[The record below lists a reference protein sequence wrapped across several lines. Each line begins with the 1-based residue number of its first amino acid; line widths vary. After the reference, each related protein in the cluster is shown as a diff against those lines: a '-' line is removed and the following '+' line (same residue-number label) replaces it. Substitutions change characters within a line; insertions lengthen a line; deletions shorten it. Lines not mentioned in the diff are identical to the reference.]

1 MKRPYL
7 YLLTTLFLLPL
18 TLVAQTTRVSGTVTY
33 NGIRPIANASLTLDG
48 TYDGATTN
56 DKGEFAFETTE
67 AGTFKLIAQ
76 AAGFVG
82 VAPTLELTGKPIA
95 KLSVIFTTKSVTLA
109 DVTIRPRLFDLTDK
123 NKYTV
128 LSPLEVLTTAT
139 DGNITSA
146 LKTLPGAQAVGESGD
161 LFVRGGTGTE
171 TKVFVDGLAVS
182 NFTYS
187 SPANMA
193 ARSRFAPG
201 LFKGTAF
208 STGGYSAQYGQ
219 ALSSALVLETEDI
232 PVKSSAEFSLSPILA
247 SAGLTRVSRNRQTSY
262 GGGISHTNLGLYN
275 ALAPGTVPFRQAPR
289 FWDGNAFARRQF
301 RNGGLLKL
309 FVNGG
314 ISRMTLDRP
323 NLDYPGVTNRISL
336 RNQNLYSTLTY
347 KQLLPHGWTWK
358 AGLSYSRN
366 ADQTGVAA
374 RFERGV
380 RPDSLLYQTDHSS
393 LWQVRN
399 VFSKLILTRTRL
411 HVGQEFQRVIES
423 SNARRYADSFGA
435 VFAETESYLTDRLSA
450 RVGVRGEY
458 SSRLHRLNV
467 APRLALGYSAGNA
480 GLLSVSYGQFYQKPD
495 RPHLLQ
501 SADLDY
507 TRADHYIVSYGQTAN
522 DRTFRTEVYHKRY
535 THLIRTQPTLDN
547 GGWGYARGFELF
559 FRDKKTVKGVDYWLS
574 YSFLD
579 TKRQFL
585 NYPTAVQPSFA
596 ARHTASVVVKRFFSG
611 LKTNVGLA
619 YTVASGRPYA
629 TGTRANGTLA
639 VGTPNQ
645 PIRVDEPFMAART
658 PAYHNLGLNVAH
670 LIGIR
675 KTQSVL
681 VLTVS
686 NVLGNQQVFGYTYST
701 TNPQRREAIVPTNNP
716 FVFLGLFVNL
726 GVDRRQDIINS
737 QL

>member
-1 MKRPYL
+1 MKRNVI
-7 YLLTTLFLLPL
+7 YLLSILFSSSL
-18 TLVAQTTRVSGTVTY
+18 TLLAQTTRVSGTVTY
-33 NGIRPIANASLTLDG
+33 NGIRPLANVSLTLDG

-67 AGTFKLIAQ
+67 TGTFKLSAQ
-76 AAGFVG
+76 AAGFVA
-82 VAPTLELTGKPIA
+82 VASTVELTGKPTL
-95 KLSVIFTTKSVTLA
+95 KVSVVFTTKSFTLA
-109 DVTIRPRLFDLTDK
+109 DVTVRPRLFDLTDK

-146 LKTLPGAQAVGESGD
+146 LKTMPGAQAVGESGD
-161 LFVRGGTGTE
+161 LFVRGGSGTE
-171 TKVFVDGLAVS
+171 TRVFIDGLAVS

-193 ARSRFAPG
+193 ARSRFSPG

-219 ALSSALVLETEDI
+219 ALSSALVLETEDV

-247 SAGLTRVSRNRQTSY
+247 SAGLTQVSRDRQTSF
-262 GGGISHTNLGLYN
+262 GGGVSHTNLGLYN
-275 ALAPGTVPFRQAPR
+275 ALAPGTVSFGQAPR
-289 FWDGNAFARRQF
+289 FWDGNAFVRRQF
-301 RNGGLLKL
+301 RNGGLLKG

-314 ISRMTLDRP
+314 ISRMVLDRP

-336 RNQNLYSTLTY
+336 SNQNLYANLTY
-347 KQLLPHGWTWK
+347 RQLLPHGWTWK

-366 ADQTGVAA
+366 ADRTHVAA
-374 RFERGV
+374 RFERGD
-380 RPDSLLYQTDHSS
+380 RPDSLLYQTDNSS

-399 VFSKLILTRTRL
+399 VFSKLVLTRTRL
-411 HVGQEFQRVIES
+411 YVGQEFQRVTEA
-423 SNARRYADSFGA
+423 SNALRYTDLFGA

-450 RVGVRGEY
+450 RVGVRAEY
-458 SSRLHRLNV
+458 SSRLNRPNL
-467 APRLALGYSAGNA
+467 APRLALGYSVGDN
-480 GLLSVSYGQFYQKPD
+480 GLLSVSYGHFYQKPD
-495 RPHLLQ
+495 RPYLLQ
-501 SADLDY
+501 SANLGY
-507 TRADHYIVSYGQTAN
+507 TRADHAIVSYQQTAN
-522 DRTFRTEVYHKRY
+522 DRTFRTELYHKRY
-535 THLIRTQPTLDN
+535 TQLIRTQPQLDN
-547 GGWGYARGFELF
+547 GGRGYARGFELF
-559 FRDKKTVKGVDYWLS
+559 FRDRKTLKGVDYWLS

-585 NYPTAVQPSFA
+585 NYPTAVQPHFA
-596 ARHTASVVVKRFFSG
+596 ARHTASVVVKRFFSD

-629 TGTRANGTLA
+629 SPA
-639 VGTPNQ
+639 VPHRDRPN
-645 PIRVDEPFMAART
+645 ESFMAART

-670 LIGIR
+670 LMSIR
-675 KTQSVL
+675 KMQSVL

-686 NVLGNQQVFGYTYST
+686 NVLGNRQVFGYTYSA

-716 FVFLGLFVNL
+716 FVFVGLFVTL
-726 GVDRRQDIINS
+726 GVDRRQEIINN